1 MEKIRIITKEQLEHI
16 ANVNKT
22 DINEYPK
29 QYPCILLLIEY
40 CSNVGDYCQF
50 YYVYEN
56 DFKILTTKSE
66 FDLEK

>member
-1 MEKIRIITKEQLEHI
+1 MEKIRVISKEQLERI

-40 CSNVGDYCQF
+40 CSNGGDYYQF
-50 YYVYEN
+50 YYVYED
-56 DFKILTTKSE
+56 DFKNLTTKSE
-66 FDLEK
+66 FDVEM